1 MQICRMG
8 WNKWYNFLS
17 MIYDFLTFTD
27 ILLHKK
33 ISSRRS
39 NLPIIAA
46 YCSCYP
52 VDIFRQG
59 CEQTGN
65 MWWRRELRHPLASHQ
80 LVQIVWALN
89 NRSGKDEWL
98 SSKCQFFRG
107 SCSCSYTF
115 LLLKQLF
122 WMKKNR
128 FRYMNITIVVSRC
141 RLWRINWS
149 KSWKLKEN
157 SADSLRLTN
166 VPIGVSWSFHFV
178 VSAWKRQ
185 FSVLG
190 KYCTFLSLSAL

>member
-80 LVQIVWALN
+80 LVQIVWAVN
-89 NRSGKDEWL
+89 NRSGKMNGYLVNASSSVEVAAAATRFFCWNNYFEW
-98 SSKCQFFRG
+98 
-107 SCSCSYTF
+107 
-115 LLLKQLF
+115 
-122 WMKKNR
+122 KKNL
-128 FRYMNITIVVSRC
+128 FGYMNITNVVSRC

-178 VSAWKRQ
+178 VSVWKRQ